1 MQPFQA
7 IKLFKEPLGFICV
20 FTILRLLLV
29 LHHYGFNL
37 FQVVCSI
44 SDSVCLYLKSF
55 IHFRLVNW
63 VDLLP
68 QERYSFIS
76 YMLWDYY
83 YIYCLV
89 KPNTGEMKINLL
101 AGKREREGLASHR
114 TRSVIVLI
122 PQSTF
127 VFPTVYFTLKMLF
140 PSSSSLSH
148 YRETEGTR
156 WGILIP

>member
-1 MQPFQA
+1 MASTFSKSFAAYQIA
-7 IKLFKEPLGFICV
+7 
-20 FTILRLLLV
+20 
-29 LHHYGFNL
+29 
-37 FQVVCSI
+37 
-44 SDSVCLYLKSF
+44 SVCISKVLFTS
-55 IHFRLVNW
+55 
-63 VDLLP
+63 DLLTGLIC
-68 QERYSFIS
+68 SFRKDILS
-76 YMLWDYY
+76 SITCCGITTLH
-83 YIYCLV
+83 
-89 KPNTGEMKINLL
+89 LL
-101 AGKREREGLASHR
+101 SSKAKHSRDENKSASEEEREGLALHR